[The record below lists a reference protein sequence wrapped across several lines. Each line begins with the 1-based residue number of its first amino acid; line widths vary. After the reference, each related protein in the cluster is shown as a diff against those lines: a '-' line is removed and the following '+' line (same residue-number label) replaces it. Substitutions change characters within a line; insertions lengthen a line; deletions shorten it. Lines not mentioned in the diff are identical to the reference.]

1 MKSSDFCSFLHV
13 DHWMWNLNSHG
24 PSSLPN
30 HLLKKLKTDAFLTRA
45 SSLKKEKKRRKG
57 NRSKLDEEIPPT
69 QTESNTYNNIA
80 IST

>member
-1 MKSSDFCSFLHV
+1 
-13 DHWMWNLNSHG
+13 MWNLNLHG

-45 SSLKKEKKRRKG
+45 SFLERKKRRKG
-57 NRSKLDEEIPPT
+57 NSSKLDDEIPPT

-80 IST
+80 ISTLKRKNSDSRRQKS